1 MRILITG
8 GAGFIGTHLSR
19 NLLHRGHEVVV
30 LDSFLPQVHGEN
42 KELSND
48 LKSHVELFTGNVC
61 DLEIVNKALKN
72 CDAVVHFAAETGTG
86 QSMYE
91 ISRYERTNI
100 GGTANLLE
108 CIFAEKNHNV
118 NKIVLASSR
127 AVYGEGKYRCVLHG
141 DFHPLDRDLNELN
154 QGQYDPLCPKCLN
167 IGSPVATDEISPYNP
182 GSFYGIT
189 KQVQEQMINMFT
201 LSKNLTAISLRYQ
214 NVYGPGQSLKNP
226 YTGIISIFSN
236 LARMNKKIEIFEDG
250 LESRDFVYVD
260 DVVQATV
267 LSIENENSN
276 QSSVYNVGMGKQTSV
291 LEIASTIIENINP
304 ENEIE
309 VTGKYRIGDIR
320 HNFADIS
327 KISADLGYN
336 PKWDIKLGISNFL
349 EWAMKQDVDN
359 SGYEKSLKELAK
371 NNLLKSTK

>member
-1 MRILITG
+1 IFTDNNYFQI
-8 GAGFIGTHLSR
+8 IGDTSFTINSGSNKNVTVRFNSLKKGNYNSHLYI
-19 NLLHRGHEVVV
+19 N
-30 LDSFLPQVHGEN
+30 
-42 KELSND
+42 SND
-48 LKSHVELFTGNVC
+48 PDQTQTT
-61 DLEIVNKALKN
+61 I
-72 CDAVVHFAAETGTG
+72 
-86 QSMYE
+86 
-91 ISRYERTNI
+91 
-100 GGTANLLE
+100 
-108 CIFAEKNHNV
+108 
-118 NKIVLASSR
+118 
-127 AVYGEGKYRCVLHG
+127 
-141 DFHPLDRDLNELN
+141 
-154 QGQYDPLCPKCLN
+154 
-167 IGSPVATDEISPYNP
+167 
-182 GSFYGIT
+182 
-189 KQVQEQMINMFT
+189 
-201 LSKNLTAISLRYQ
+201 NLTAISLRYQ

-336 PKWDIKLGISNFL
+336 PKWDIKLGI
-349 EWAMKQDVDN
+349 
-359 SGYEKSLKELAK
+359 
-371 NNLLKSTK
+371 